1 MKELPA
7 RPLQLAMRIYYRPP
21 SIQYTT
27 MLNVERS
34 GASAGVVAQ
43 RRFTLALYAFV
54 CLFIFFLGYFTA
66 AFNKLNVERSG
77 ASAGVV
83 AQRRFTLALYAFNN
97 KVYYIFL
104 FKQSVHDAA
113 NRRCVNIKLRRCIII
128 GRPFEHKRSLIFCL
142 LLFTHTHPIRF
153 LFFH

>member
-43 RRFTLALYAFV
+43 RRFTLALYAFFDYTYV
-54 CLFIFFLGYFTA
+54 SWVI
-66 AFNKLNVERSG
+66 S
-77 ASAGVV
+77 
-83 AQRRFTLALYAFNN
+83 RR
-97 KVYYIFL
+97 
-104 FKQSVHDAA
+104 
-113 NRRCVNIKLRRCIII
+113 R
-128 GRPFEHKRSLIFCL
+128 LIS
-142 LLFTHTHPIRF
+142 
-153 LFFH
+153 

>member
-66 AFNKLNVERSG
+66 AFN
-77 ASAGVV
+77 
-83 AQRRFTLALYAFNN
+83 N
-97 KVYYIFL
+97 KVYGIFV
-104 FKQSVHDAA
+104 FKQSVHDAT